1 MPWNDNSGSGGP
13 WGSGGSNNSNN
24 PWNRKPDPRNNPGG
38 PGGGGNQ
45 EPDLE
50 ELVRRLQ
57 AWLNG
62 QFGGRGPGKGS
73 GGGGG
78 GKSGGGI
85 GLGAIA
91 VGVLF
96 LWVVWPGSGWY
107 QVGPGE
113 AGVVLRFG
121 EYTRTTEAGLRF
133 KLPHPIERVLIEDVT
148 SIRSVT
154 IGDTPQQALMVTRD
168 ENIVDISFS
177 VQWQVDPANVRNY
190 LFNVR
195 DQEVMVQAVAESA
208 MREVVGTSDL
218 QPIIGAGRGEVAQR
232 AEEIIQ
238 STLDLYESGIQV
250 VGLQLQEAAPPTD
263 VIAAFQ
269 DVISAEQDAERN
281 ALQATGYANRIV
293 PEARGD
299 AVRLLEE
306 SRGYRDQVVAEAEGQ
321 ADRFNSIYQEYA
333 LAPDVTRRRMYL
345 ETMERVLGRSDLI
358 ILDQDG
364 GGAVP
369 YLPLDRLG
377 QDRGPRSE
385 AAGSGQGG

>member
-1 MPWNDNSGSGGP
+1 MPWNDNSGGGGP
-13 WGSGGSNNSNN
+13 WGSGGGGNNNN
-24 PWNRKPDPRNNPGG
+24 PWGNGPRR
-38 PGGGGNQ
+38 PGGGGPGK

-50 ELVRRLQ
+50 QLNKRVQ
-57 AWLNG
+57 SWLNG
-62 QFGGRGPGKGS
+62 VFGGKGS
-73 GGGGG
+73 GGGSGGG
-78 GKSGGGI
+78 GKGGGSAL
-85 GLGAIA
+85 GLAALIIA
-91 VGVLF
+91 A
-96 LWVVWPGSGWY
+96 LWIAWPGSGWY

-121 EYTRTTEAGLRF
+121 EYSRTTAAGLRF
-133 KLPHPIERVLIEDVT
+133 KLPYPIERVIIEDVT
-148 SIRSVT
+148 NIRSESL
-154 IGDTPQQALMVTRD
+154 GNTPREALMVTRD
-168 ENIVDISFS
+168 ENIVDISFT
-177 VQWQVDPANVRNY
+177 VQWQVDPANVRDY

-195 DQEVMVQAVAESA
+195 EQEQMVRTVAESA

-232 AEEIIQ
+232 AEEILQ
-238 STLDLYESGIQV
+238 STLDLYAAGVRI
-250 VGLQLQEAAPPTD
+250 VGVQLQEAAPPGD

-321 ADRFNSIYQEYA
+321 ADRFTSIYQEYA
-333 LAPDVTRRRMYL
+333 EAPDVTRRRMFL
-345 ETMERVLGRSDLI
+345 ETMERVLGRSELI
-358 ILDQDG
+358 ILDQQG
-364 GGAVP
+364 NGAVP

-377 QDRGPRSE
+377 AGRGLRSE